1 MPFPDTDVL
10 RRLKLYLSTYLITF
24 YLWDKTQ
31 MEDRVITVKLIC
43 AFDTLRTSNNL
54 DKFFTKTET
63 QFSHQVTM
71 EFPIKRNN
79 QTVICSIPS
88 LINIISSLVQ
98 GTIEFVFYL
107 SESLQCVKIFSL
119 ITRSRNYFHTRKLS
133 HQRIWFWVGLL
144 HKHFL

>member
-1 MPFPDTDVL
+1 MNFL
-10 RRLKLYLSTYLITF
+10 ASSHKLCLATYLIIFLFVRQSLNGKSCYNGETNMSIRHAA
-24 YLWDKTQ
+24 YLHQ
-31 MEDRVITVKLIC
+31 VRYV
-43 AFDTLRTSNNL
+43 
-54 DKFFTKTET
+54 FTKTET
-63 QFSHQVTM
+63 QFSHQVSM

-133 HQRIWFWVGLL
+133 HQRI
-144 HKHFL
+144 